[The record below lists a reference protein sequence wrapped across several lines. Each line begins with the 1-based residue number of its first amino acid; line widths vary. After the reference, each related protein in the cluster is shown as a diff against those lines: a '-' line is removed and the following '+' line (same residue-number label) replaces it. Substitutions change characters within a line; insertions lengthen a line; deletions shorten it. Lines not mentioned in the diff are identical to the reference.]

1 MGVLVCN
8 SGSSTLRLSLFAATG
23 EALVAAA
30 DVDWH
35 DELPHVVVRRAGE
48 PYSRSG
54 AAARTCADA
63 VRSALE
69 ALGLTVSK
77 QIAGVGHRVVHGGER
92 FRQAVR
98 IDPEVEYAIEALAE
112 LAPLHNPIALE
123 AIRAM
128 TAALPQVPQVAAFDT
143 AFHATLPPAASTY
156 AIPRT
161 WTREWGLRRY
171 GFHGLSH
178 AWCAQRAAEMLG
190 RSDLR
195 LVVAHLGN
203 GASVSAVASGTCVDT
218 TMGFTPLEGL
228 MMGTRSGSVDPGLLL
243 HVLRRHG
250 VDADR
255 LDRVLQHESGLLGVS
270 GVSSDMRAVLAAAPS
285 DPDAAL
291 AIGIYVHRVQQAI
304 GALAATLG
312 GVDAL
317 VFTAGVGEH
326 AAEIRAR
333 VCDRLGHLGLALDA
347 RANAGARPDADVAT
361 AASPARILV
370 IASREDLT
378 ILREIRRV
386 LALAS

>member
-8 SGSSTLRLSLFAATG
+8 TGSSTLELSLFAAASET
-23 EALVAAA
+23 LVAVA

-35 DELPHVVVRRAGE
+35 EEAPHVVVRRAGE
-48 PYSRSG
+48 PDSHSH
-54 AAARTCADA
+54 ASARTGIDA
-63 VRSALE
+63 VHSALA
-69 ALGLTVSK
+69 ALGSDLHRL
-77 QIAGVGHRVVHGGER
+77 AGVGHRVVHGGDR
-92 FRQAVR
+92 FREAVR
-98 IDPEVEYAIEALAE
+98 ITPEVERTIDGLGE
-112 LAPLHNPIALE
+112 LAPLHNPVALE

-128 TAALPQVPQVAAFDT
+128 TAALPQVPQVATFDT
-143 AFHATLPPAASTY
+143 AFHATLPPEAYTY
-156 AIPRT
+156 AIPRM

-178 AWCAQRAAEMLG
+178 AYCAQRAADLLG
-190 RSDLR
+190 RSGVR
-195 LVVAHLGN
+195 VVVAHLGN
-203 GASVSAVASGTCVDT
+203 GASVSAVASGRCVDT

-228 MMGTRSGSVDPGLLL
+228 MMGTRSGDVDPGLLL

-255 LDRVLQHESGLLGVS
+255 LDHALQHESGLLGVS
-270 GVSSDMRAVLAAAPS
+270 GLSSDMRAVLAAAPS

-291 AIGIYVHRVQQAI
+291 AIGIYVHRVRQAI
-304 GALAATLG
+304 GAAAATLG
-312 GVDAL
+312 GIDAL

-378 ILREIRRV
+378 ILRETRRV

>member
-8 SGSSTLRLSLFAATG
+8 TGSSTLKLSLFSSAG
-23 EALVAAA
+23 EDLVAAA

-35 DELPHVVVRRAGE
+35 DDPPHVVVRRAGE
-48 PYSRSG
+48 PDLRSD
-54 AAARTCADA
+54 ASARTCTDA
-63 VRSALE
+63 VRTALS
-69 ALGLTVSK
+69 ALGLK
-77 QIAGVGHRVVHGGER
+77 DARQLAGVGHRVVHGGER
-92 FRQAVR
+92 FREAVR
-98 IDPEVEYAIEALAE
+98 ITPEVERTIDSLGE
-112 LAPLHNPIALE
+112 LAPLHNPVALE

-128 TAALPQVPQVAAFDT
+128 TAEFPQVPQAAAFDT
-143 AFHATLPPAASTY
+143 AFHATLPAEAYTY
-156 AIPRT
+156 AIPRA
-161 WTREWGLRRY
+161 WTREWGLRRF

-178 AWCAQRAAEMLG
+178 AYCAQRAAEMLG

-203 GASVSAVASGTCVDT
+203 GASISAVASGTCVDT

-228 MMGTRSGSVDPGLLL
+228 MMGTRSGDVDPGLLL
-243 HVLRRHG
+243 HVLRRRG

-255 LDRVLQHESGLLGVS
+255 LDRALQHESGLLGVS
-270 GVSSDMRAVLAAAPS
+270 GLSSDMRAVLTAAPS

-291 AIGIYVHRVQQAI
+291 AIGIYVHRLRQAI
-304 GALAATLG
+304 GAAAATLG

-333 VCDRLGHLGLALDA
+333 ACDRLGHLSLALDA
-347 RANAGARPDADVAT
+347 RANAVARPDADVAT

-378 ILREIRRV
+378 ILRETRRV